1 MKHKIQTACGSE
13 HVLTLAVLMD
23 RRYALLF
30 QRQVHRK
37 VKVSRSFNSAP
48 ASRSSYS
55 AEASIPA
62 LTDTLSCKANAST
75 NLARFLTLSA
85 EIQWKASQKQ
95 NQKQATH
102 YTSGNKQQR
111 QGRPRRQNSFNKA
124 LSGSAVIDDGDVA
137 DAYINTGQT
146 LRYSDPFAAQRKR
159 LPIPEPV
166 YARKEK
172 HEFSKPSQ
180 GRKPNL
186 WQTKVESQDDEE
198 EKEGQMPG
206 GRSQCMLQVRSTP
219 GGELPDYR
227 LASLCTTVLM
237 SSQQLLASIAFT
249 CSVYD
254 ANPKHFFVKS

>member
-1 MKHKIQTACGSE
+1 MH
-13 HVLTLAVLMD
+13 
-23 RRYALLF
+23 RRYALLLR
-30 QRQVHRK
+30 RQVQHK

-85 EIQWKASQKQ
+85 EIQWKARQKQ
-95 NQKQATH
+95 HQKQATQ
-102 YTSGNKQQR
+102 YTSDNKQQR
-111 QGRPRRQNSFNKA
+111 QGRPRRRNSFNKA
-124 LSGSAVIDDGDVA
+124 QGGSTVIDDGEVA

-146 LRYSDPFAAQRKR
+146 LCYSDPFVAQRKC

-166 YARKEK
+166 YARKQK
-172 HEFSKPSQ
+172 HEYSKPSQ
-180 GRKPNL
+180 GRKPHL

-198 EKEGQMPG
+198 EEGQMPG

-219 GGELPDYR
+219 NGELPGYR
-227 LASLCTTVLM
+227 LASLCTHELLEN
-237 SSQQLLASIAFT
+237 QQELAISLLYLRCIPQALASL
-249 CSVYD
+249 
-254 ANPKHFFVKS
+254 